1 MILQT
6 LGRIR
11 SKHTASTTHLN
22 RSDTNASST
31 SEAGIDSDY
40 TPERSSH
47 ISSNTTSTTYPASSI
62 TSSPRS
68 IKRNSNNFFSSGR
81 LRDYG
86 YLRTISQ
93 RTHRSAVSIALTESS
108 QSLREETSLNSIE
121 SLRPTTPDGVVSA
134 SPPSSPNDKT
144 PVARTASLISSNEDL
159 LPQSSVDNGSAL
171 RLSKRASAALA
182 QVIQEFEEEVEDE
195 IVMPRVPRPSDSD
208 HSRVVNDTKESSDS
222 GALVRHN
229 SFCSFIRILTQL
241 SSPTTHHLPTTRQ
254 APQFH
259 LTGKLLWNLILG
271 GYHPLHTVA
280 PVQSHHPLVYLDTYR
295 GCPDP

>member
-11 SKHTASTTHLN
+11 AKHNASTSQLN
-22 RSDTNASST
+22 RVDTNASST
-31 SEAGIDSDY
+31 SETGVDSDY

-47 ISSNTTSTTYPASSI
+47 LSTNTASTNYPPSSI

-68 IKRNSNNFFSSGR
+68 TKRYSNHLFSSGR

-93 RTHRSAVSIALTESS
+93 RTHQSVVSIAHTESS

-121 SLRPTTPDGVVSA
+121 SLRPITPDKDGPV

-144 PVARTASLISSNEDL
+144 PVARTASLISSSEDL
-159 LPQSSVDNGSAL
+159 APQTSVDNGSGS

-182 QVIQEFEEEVEDE
+182 EVIKEFEEEAEDE
-195 IVMPRVPRPSDSD
+195 IVMPRTAHPVSRPSDSD
-208 HSRVVNDTKESSDS
+208 HSRVGNGTKGSSDP
-222 GALVRHN
+222 GASVRHN
-229 SFCSFIRILTQL
+229 NFCSLYA
-241 SSPTTHHLPTTRQ
+241 SY
-254 APQFH
+254 A
-259 LTGKLLWNLILG
+259 
-271 GYHPLHTVA
+271 
-280 PVQSHHPLVYLDTYR
+280 
-295 GCPDP
+295 